1 MQLNINRV
9 LSVGSYLNPPS
20 ARFEKLKQ
28 TKVFVDKTGIFEILN
43 ENINTENCFFC
54 LSRPRRF
61 GKSVTAQMLCSYYAR
76 GIDSS
81 PLFDELKIASFDDY
95 KKHLNQYDV
104 IFINISDEFA
114 RASHNVKSMTDYLT
128 KTIVREL
135 KEAYPNSEISTPEF
149 LDLALQ
155 EVYNYSKVPFVVVL
169 DEWDWIMREK
179 KEDPDSLKKYLE
191 WLKAIFKDKLYIG
204 LAYMTGILPIKKYG
218 NQSALNMFNEPSM
231 TDPDNFAPFIGFTE
245 NEVQSLCNEFKMNFN
260 QMQQWY
266 DGCSF
271 TDVPHIYNPNSV
283 VKSISRKRF
292 GSYWTKTETFESLQ
306 EYIDMNMEG
315 LRDDIVKLIAGED
328 VVVNVAKFQNDMV
341 TFKTKNDVLTLL
353 IHLGYLAIKPDSD
366 IRVDNISKF
375 VVHIP
380 NEEIKM
386 EFRNIVEDNEKYSGV
401 YNLIS
406 KSYDLLNDIW
416 SLNSDAV
423 AKVFDEAHQ
432 DHTSILTYNDENSL
446 SCVISL
452 SLELST
458 TDTYNVIRELPTGK
472 GYANLVYLP
481 KPGINKPA
489 LLIELKYDKSAQS
502 AITQIKEKNYL
513 QFFKDYKGEV
523 LLVGINYSKDTKTHQ
538 CIIEKAVI

>member
-1 MQLNINRV
+1 M
-9 LSVGSYLNPPS
+9 GYYLNPSSP
-20 ARFEKLKQ
+20 RYEKLKNS
-28 TKVFVDKTGIFEILN
+28 KVFVDKTDIFEILN
-43 ENINTENCFFC
+43 ENLGKEKSFFC
-54 LSRPRRF
+54 LSRPRCF
-61 GKSVTAQMLCSYYAR
+61 GKSVTAQMICSYYAR
-76 GIDSS
+76 CQDSS
-81 PLFDELKIASFDDY
+81 SLFDNLKIASFDDY
-95 KKHLNQYDV
+95 KKHLNQHDV
-104 IFINISDEFA
+104 A
-114 RASHNVKSMTDYLT
+114 
-128 KTIVREL
+128 
-135 KEAYPNSEISTPEF
+135 
-149 LDLALQ
+149 
-155 EVYNYSKVPFVVVL
+155 
-169 DEWDWIMREK
+169 
-179 KEDPDSLKKYLE
+179 
-191 WLKAIFKDKLYIG
+191 
-204 LAYMTGILPIKKYG
+204 
-218 NQSALNMFNEPSM
+218 
-231 TDPDNFAPFIGFTE
+231 
-245 NEVQSLCNEFKMNFN
+245 FN

-266 DGCSF
+266 DGYSF
-271 TDVPHIYNPNSV
+271 KDVPHIYNPNSV
-283 VKSISRKRF
+283 VNAATYKKYISYR
-292 GSYWTKTETFESLQ
+292 TKTETFESLQ

-386 EFRNIVEDNEKYSGV
+386 EFRNIVEDNKNYSGV

-458 TDTYNVIRELPTGK
+458 TDIYNVVRELPTGK
-472 GYANLVYLP
+472 GYADLVYLP
-481 KPGINKPA
+481 KSGVNKPA
-489 LLIELKYDKSAQS
+489 LLIELKYDKSAQT

-538 CIIEKAVI
+538 CIIEKAQI